1 MSLSIRLNELMEREI
16 ESKYLTQTFQ
26 RVLKLP
32 EGSLVTIN
40 NASTMS
46 AQNFEIITYN
56 VNSYNLYNS
65 CILRTYVVII
75 IS

>member
-1 MSLSIRLNELMEREI
+1 MEREI

-46 AQNFEIITYN
+46 TQNFEIITYN
-56 VNSYNLYNS
+56 ENSYNLYNS